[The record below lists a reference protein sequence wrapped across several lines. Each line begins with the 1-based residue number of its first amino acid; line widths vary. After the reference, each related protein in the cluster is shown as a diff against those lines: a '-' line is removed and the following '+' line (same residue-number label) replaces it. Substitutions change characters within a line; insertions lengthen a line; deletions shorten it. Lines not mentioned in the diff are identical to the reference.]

1 MQTVLTLICPAE
13 GKALNG
19 ALTAD
24 ATTALVR
31 AGAAVEGENW
41 LARDVACDIPFSGID
56 PIQGET
62 SVRQVVGGAPI
73 DVVVQPVEGR
83 RKSLLVADMDSTIV
97 TSETL
102 DELAAYAGIKD
113 KVAEITRRAMNGEI
127 DFKGALR
134 ERVGMLKGLPA
145 AALETTYARIALT
158 PGATALVQTMRA
170 HGAYTALVSGGFTFF
185 TGRVA
190 ALVGFDEHRGNILE
204 VTGGLLT
211 GTVAEP
217 ILDKDSKLNT
227 LQELIGRLRI
237 SPNLSMAVGD
247 GANDLPMLQA
257 AGLGVAF
264 RAKPITARGAAAR
277 IDHAGLEALLYI
289 QGYKR
294 NEFSA

>member
-1 MQTVLTLICPAE
+1 MQTVLTLISPAE
-13 GKALNG
+13 GKALNS

-56 PIQGET
+56 PVQGET
-62 SVRQVVGGAPI
+62 VVRQIVGGAPI
-73 DVVVQPVEGR
+73 DVVVQPAEGR
-83 RKSLLVADMDSTIV
+83 RKALLVADMDSTIV

-102 DELAAYAGIKD
+102 DELADFAGIKD
-113 KVAEITRRAMNGEI
+113 KISEITRRAMNGEI

-134 ERVGMLKGLPA
+134 ERVGMLKGLPST
-145 AALETTYARIALT
+145 ALEMTCARVALT
-158 PGATALVQTMRA
+158 AGAMALVQTMRA
-170 HGAYTALVSGGFTFF
+170 HGAYTALISGGFTFF

-204 VTGGLLT
+204 IADGQLT
-211 GTVAEP
+211 GEVTEP

-237 SPNLSMAVGD
+237 PPALSMAVGD
-247 GANDLPMLQA
+247 GANDLPMLRA

-264 RAKPITARGAAAR
+264 RAKPITAQGAAAR

>member
-1 MQTVLTLICPAE
+1 MKSILTLISPA
-13 GKALNG
+13 GGQALNST
-19 ALTAD
+19 LMAD

-41 LARDVACDIPFSGID
+41 LARDAACDIPFSGIE
-56 PIQGET
+56 PHMGEGV
-62 SVRQVVGGAPI
+62 VRQVIEGAAI
-73 DVVVQPVEGR
+73 DVVVQPAEGR
-83 RKSLLVADMDSTIV
+83 RKALLVADMDSTIV

-102 DELAAYAGIKD
+102 DELAEFAGIKD
-113 KVAEITRRAMNGEI
+113 KIAEITRRAMNGEI
-127 DFKGALR
+127 DFQGALR

-145 AALETTYARIALT
+145 EALEKTLARVVLTT
-158 PGATALVQTMRA
+158 GATALVRTMRA
-170 HGAYTALVSGGFTFF
+170 HGAYTALISGGFTFF

-190 ALVGFDEHRGNILE
+190 TLVGFNEHRGNTLGIANGE
-204 VTGGLLT
+204 LT
-211 GTVAEP
+211 GTVGEP

-227 LQELIGRLRI
+227 LRELVARLQI
-237 SPNLSMAVGD
+237 SPQLSMAVGD

-264 RAKPITARGAAAR
+264 RAKPITAKGAAAR

-294 NEFSA
+294 NEFAT